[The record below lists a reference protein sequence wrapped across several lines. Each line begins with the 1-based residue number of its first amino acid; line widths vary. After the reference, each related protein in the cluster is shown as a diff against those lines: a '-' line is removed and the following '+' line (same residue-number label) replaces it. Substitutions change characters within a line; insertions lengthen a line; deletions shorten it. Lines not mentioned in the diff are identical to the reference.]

1 MAGRTSRPSLD
12 YRDMTRGARPDSTTE
27 PGLLMSIRMHL
38 EAMPVA
44 LRTIGRYVLAH
55 PETVTRQN
63 MNQLSAVARSSPA
76 SVVRF
81 CRALGLDSYAEL
93 KVRLAEELARSTGRS
108 QEVSRPAAL
117 PLPEALLNATI
128 DALAATRQ
136 RNEAVIFERLAR
148 RLIEADRVLVFGA
161 GASGVVA
168 QIAAYHLLRLGIG
181 AVAVSDV
188 SWAAELAAGLGRRS
202 VALAVS
208 ASGVTETTV
217 RAARIAHQAK
227 VFTIALTNRVDSPL
241 AAVAD
246 ATLLG
251 VTPEAPTIV
260 GTRTAMASHL
270 LLIEILASAILA
282 HRDTA

>member
-1 MAGRTSRPSLD
+1 MIRHEAS
-12 YRDMTRGARPDSTTE
+12 AE
-27 PGLLMSIRMHL
+27 PGLLMTIRMQL

-44 LRTIGRYVLAH
+44 VRTIGRYVLAN

-63 MNQLSAVARSSPA
+63 INQLSTVARSSPA

-81 CRALGLDSYAEL
+81 CRTLGLDSYAEL

-108 QEVSRPAAL
+108 QPVSRSAGL
-117 PLPEALLNATI
+117 PLPDTLLNATI

-136 RNEAVIFERLAR
+136 RNEAAVFDRLAH
-148 RLIEADRVLVFGA
+148 RLVEADRVLMFGA
-161 GASGVVA
+161 GASGIVA

-181 AVAVSDV
+181 AIAISDV
-188 SWAAELAAGLGRRS
+188 SWAAELAAGLNRRS
-202 VALAVS
+202 VAVAVS
-208 ASGVTETTV
+208 ASGVTESTV

-227 VFTIALTNRVDSPL
+227 AFTIALTNRADSPL

-246 ATLLG
+246 ATLLA

-260 GTRTAMASHL
+260 GTRTPMASHL
-270 LLIEILASAILA
+270 LIIEILASAILA
-282 HRDTA
+282 HRDA